1 MKKYKAFLSV
11 LLAAALL
18 CGCGAP
24 QAAQTAPEET
34 PSASDENVVV
44 VSDVASLLGALAPN
58 TVIEIDAEHLLLDR
72 APDYGFGYSSG
83 AYTWQQMDPGEYML
97 VIRGLEGLTIRGRGM
112 GQTTLSTGSRV
123 SDVLRFE
130 DCRDL
135 TLEGLTLGHRSE
147 VSGCAGDVL
156 SFSGCDD
163 VMLRG
168 CELFGCGVIA
178 VDAWMC
184 TRLYLE
190 GCTLRDCT
198 MAALNVT
205 CCTDIQARD
214 CEILRCGSRSWLAV
228 LCAASCNGFALINS
242 TISDCDN
249 TFLLDAMNSPAVYLL
264 GCEAKGSR
272 FSNAL
277 FSLYDRN
284 IVVSGC
290 ALSDNEFG
298 ACYGGGAQ
306 VAETA
311 AGQELVTFSDFA
323 HMELKPYTGE
333 FIGPAPVVTPSDML
347 PDYDYDYVTPG
358 EISASY
364 TEWDGDRT
372 DVHVATVDELLAALA
387 PHTTIYLDAENFDLS
402 AASDYGDGYGAYYG
416 WVETFDGPQLVL
428 HDLEDFSLI
437 GGGMGVT
444 LVSAVPRYADVL
456 SFENCRGFSIED
468 MTVGHYVEPGYCS
481 GDVLSFNFCEGVSI
495 KRCGLFGCGEIGIN
509 ATSGSNFFITD
520 SNIYDCSSYGAWL
533 CYMQNVLFSGCSVT
547 NCGGTYGSN
556 SIVLYDSNGVFFDAR
571 RLLAGENLIEEAA

>member
-1 MKKYKAFLSV
+1 MKRTKLFLSI
-11 LLAAALL
+11 LLAASLL

-24 QAAQTAPEET
+24 QSAPEAT

-44 VSDVASLLGALAPN
+44 VSDVVSLLGALAPN
-58 TVIEIDAEHLLLDR
+58 TVIEIDAEYLLLDR
-72 APDYGFGYSSG
+72 APDYGFGYSTG
-83 AYTWQQMDPGEYML
+83 AYTWRQLDPGEYML
-97 VIRGLEGLTIRGRGM
+97 VVRGLDGLTIRGRGM

-123 SDVLRFE
+123 SDVIRFE

-135 TLEGLTLGHRSE
+135 TLEGMTLGHRSE
-147 VSGCAGDVL
+147 VSGCSGDVL
-156 SFSGCDD
+156 SFNGCDD
-163 VMLRG
+163 VMLRN

-178 VDAWMC
+178 VNAYLC

-198 MAALNVT
+198 MAALNIT
-205 CCTDIQARD
+205 CCTDFQARD
-214 CEILRCGSRSWLAV
+214 CEILRCGKSSWLAAFCV
-228 LCAASCNGFALINS
+228 ASCNGFALINS

-249 TFLLDAMNSPAVYLL
+249 TFLLEAMNSPAVYLL

-277 FSLYDRN
+277 FSLYDRD

-298 ACYGGGAQ
+298 SCYGGGAQ

-311 AGQELVTFSDFA
+311 AGQELVTFADFA
-323 HMELKPYTGE
+323 RMELKPYTGE
-333 FIGPAPVVTPSDML
+333 YVGPAPYATPSDIL
-347 PDYDYDYVTPG
+347 PDPYVTAGDVSLPV
-358 EISASY
+358 

-372 DVHVATVDELLAALA
+372 DVHVTTVDELLAALA
-387 PHTTIYLDAENFDLS
+387 PHTTIYLDAEHFDLS
-402 AASDYGDGYGAYYG
+402 TASDYGSGYGAYYG
-416 WVETFDGPQLVL
+416 WVETFDGPELVL

-468 MTVGHYVEPGYCS
+468 MTVGHDVEPGYCA
-481 GDVLSFNFCEGVSI
+481 GDVLEFNFCEGVSI
-495 KRCGLFGCGEIGIN
+495 TRCGLFGCGEIGIN
-509 ATSGSNFFITD
+509 AASGSNFFITD
-520 SNIYDCSSYGAWL
+520 TNIYDCSSYGAWL
-533 CYMQNVLFSGCSVT
+533 NFMQSVQFNGCSVT

-556 SIVLYDSNGVFFDAR
+556 SIVLYDSGSVFFDAR
-571 RLLAGENLIEEAA
+571 RLLAGENLIGEEG